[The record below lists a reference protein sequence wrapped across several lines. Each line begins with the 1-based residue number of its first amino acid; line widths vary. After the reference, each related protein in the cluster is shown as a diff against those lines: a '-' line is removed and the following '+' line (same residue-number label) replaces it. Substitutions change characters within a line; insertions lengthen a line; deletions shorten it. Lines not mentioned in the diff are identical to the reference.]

1 MQNKYQAL
9 RWVKL
14 LSTIFIL
21 LLKNC
26 PIRISYPIMF
36 WLDDLGVGNSYSN
49 ALGLRDQRQFSTV
62 KKYMLSC
69 FFFMLSWIMFFFS
82 FSFSML
88 LWKTNLTFLSIY
100 IYDFK
105 IVLPCYFDSGRV
117 IFLEKFNRSS
127 FIVVLNLYGT
137 NILQIQSILYI
148 KATQWKLKMWP
159 FWAVAFYIQ
168 VKIIYTID

>member
-1 MQNKYQAL
+1 MCVYYTINFNIIAKQISGLTLSKTFEYNFYTLTQKLSNQN
-9 RWVKL
+9 
-14 LSTIFIL
+14 FIS
-21 LLKNC
+21 NN
-26 PIRISYPIMF
+26 I

-137 NILQIQSILYI
+137 NIL
-148 KATQWKLKMWP
+148 
-159 FWAVAFYIQ
+159 
-168 VKIIYTID
+168 